1 MKNYVLIINREKA
14 VWQQSGYSSITAKL
28 SFEDPEDAEYFI
40 EHFNGQDS
48 YHEAMPDDKEVRWS
62 FYLTV
67 LDEEFEQK
75 MVSEPTE

>member
-48 YHEAMPDDKEVRWS
+48 YHDD
-62 FYLTV
+62 
-67 LDEEFEQK
+67 
-75 MVSEPTE
+75 